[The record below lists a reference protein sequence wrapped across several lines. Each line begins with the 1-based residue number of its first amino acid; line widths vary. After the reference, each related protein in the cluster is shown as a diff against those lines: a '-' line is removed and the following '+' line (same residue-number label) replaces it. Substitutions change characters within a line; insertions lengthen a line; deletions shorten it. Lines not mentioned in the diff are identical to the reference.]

1 MKIIPI
7 KTRIVKPPKDDIYNV
22 IDEFCPTLKEKDIFL
37 ITSKI
42 LSIHQGRC
50 VKISSVKNKDD
61 LIKKEADIFIPR
73 KECPNEYV
81 ITTIKNGTL
90 ISSAGIDKSNSDGY
104 YTLWPKNSEKEAKKI
119 CEYLKKKF
127 SLKKLAVIITD
138 SHSLLMRYGCMG
150 ISIGFYGLNPLKSY
164 IGKKD
169 IFGYVMKV
177 SRSNIIDALAV
188 MGVLSMGEGDE
199 QKPIAI
205 IRGAN
210 FVEFTNKEMYQDLLI
225 PIKEDM
231 YYPLLK
237 NFYKKYE

>member
-7 KTRIVKPPKDDIYNV
+7 KTRIVKPPKDDIYSV
-22 IDEFCPTLKEKDIFL
+22 IDEFCPILKEKDVFL

-42 LSIHQGRC
+42 LAIHQGRC
-50 VKISSVKNKDD
+50 IKISSVKNKDD
-61 LIKKEADIFIPR
+61 LIKKEANVFIPR

-81 ITTIKNGTL
+81 VLTIKNNTL
-90 ISSAGIDKSNSDGY
+90 ISSAGIDKSNSGGY
-104 YTLWPKNSEKEAKKI
+104 YTLWPQNPEKEAKKI
-119 CEYLKKKF
+119 CEYLKNKF

-138 SHSLLMRYGCMG
+138 SHSLPMRYGCMG
-150 ISIGFYGLNPLKSY
+150 ISIGFYGLNPLKNY

-169 IFGYVMKV
+169 IFGYMMKV
-177 SRSNIIDALAV
+177 SRSNIVDALAV
-188 MGVLSMGEGDE
+188 MGVLSMGEGNE

-205 IRGAN
+205 IRGAS

-225 PIKEDM
+225 PIEEDI